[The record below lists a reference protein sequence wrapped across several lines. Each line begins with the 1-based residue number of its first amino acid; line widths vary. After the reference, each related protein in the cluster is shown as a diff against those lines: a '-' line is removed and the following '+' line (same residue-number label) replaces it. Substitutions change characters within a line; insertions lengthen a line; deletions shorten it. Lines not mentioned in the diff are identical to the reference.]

1 LTCSLTADGK
11 TIHKED
17 IMAQEEN
24 LNGLPKEKLTAVLE
38 SFRDPEVFNA
48 VTGPWKSRVVWQGG
62 MRAKAYM
69 RNHVAEMDEPG
80 DLTATDVA
88 ASAHEQLLS
97 AMGSCITV
105 GYIVNA
111 TKRGVRV
118 HDLEIAVDGYFDN
131 IRKWAGVEEEGNPGY
146 GRISAKAFVR
156 ADADEETLRD
166 IFRLAVEGSP
176 VTQTVQ
182 HANEVAT
189 ELEIIG

>member
-1 LTCSLTADGK
+1 
-11 TIHKED
+11 
-17 IMAQEEN
+17 
-24 LNGLPKEKLTAVLE
+24 
-38 SFRDPEVFNA
+38 
-48 VTGPWKSRVVWQGG
+48 
-62 MRAKAYM
+62 
-69 RNHVAEMDEPG
+69 
-80 DLTATDVA
+80 
-88 ASAHEQLLS
+88 
-97 AMGSCITV
+97 MGSCITV

-131 IRKWAGVEEEGNPGY
+131 IRKWAGVEDEGNPGY
-146 GRISAKAFVR
+146 GKISAKAFVR

-189 ELEIIG
+189 ELEVIG